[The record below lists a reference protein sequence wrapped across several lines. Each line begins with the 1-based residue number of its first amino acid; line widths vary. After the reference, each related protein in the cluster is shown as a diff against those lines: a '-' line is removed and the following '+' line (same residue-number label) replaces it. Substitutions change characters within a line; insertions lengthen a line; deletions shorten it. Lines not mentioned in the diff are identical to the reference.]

1 MSEIWYRINM
11 SEKIIYKNLWTGK
24 NGIQPKFYEDFM
36 QNSPEWKKVKGLD
49 FENIKRIVNVI
60 Y

>member
-1 MSEIWYRINM
+1 M